1 MTKKIKAHR
10 LKKGKMYAI
19 ACTEYHVSM
28 VSRNIFHHLVDGI
41 HPPTKPE
48 KFLAALAGIL
58 KAGDKFLMLEWH
70 GKFARIL
77 FGEKTGYVLVEN
89 LLFRPIR

>member
-1 MTKKIKAHR
+1 
-10 LKKGKMYAI
+10 MYAI
-19 ACTEYHVSM
+19 ACTKYHVSM
-28 VSRNIFHHLVDGI
+28 VSRNMFHHLVDCV
-41 HPPTKPE
+41 HPPAELK

-58 KAGDKFLMLEWH
+58 KTGDNFLMLERH

-89 LLFRPIR
+89 LLFRSIR